1 MFGCETVA
9 KLIFYHHFTG
19 KMRDYFSLHHH
30 DLWLAET
37 FPANFS
43 NQSVRAWPAHRRLK
57 QRGWETSTRNLYLH
71 CPCASLAWHWLRLI
85 TLSCVWF
92 VGFSVFWRYKI
103 TTSLKYQ
110 IIVKKDVSYQTFSG
124 YCEQKCF
131 KTNKS
136 LTFVWLIPHYLVLG
150 YINLGCD

>member
-1 MFGCETVA
+1 
-9 KLIFYHHFTG
+9 
-19 KMRDYFSLHHH
+19 MRDYFSLHHH

-57 QRGWETSTRNLYLH
+57 QRGYETSTRSLYLH
-71 CPCASLAWHWLRLI
+71 CPCASLVWHWLRLF

-136 LTFVWLIPHYLVLG
+136 LTFCLAYSSLSRPGVHKFGLWLEWIPPNQAAIVT
-150 YINLGCD
+150 